1 MKITDYVEQINLN
14 IWNKLTT
21 FYISIERKLASV
33 FFISETLFSKINVGK
48 EKMIMTLDE
57 KKGSM
62 TLVDHDT
69 MRGMLCA
76 QVTFRGSI

>member
-1 MKITDYVEQINLN
+1 MQNRARNLN
-14 IWNKLTT
+14 ISNKLTT
-21 FYISIERKLASV
+21 FQISIKWKLKSV
-33 FFISETLFSKINVGK
+33 FFVSEALFSKINVGK

-76 QVTFRGSI
+76 QKTFRGSI

>member
-1 MKITDYVEQINLN
+1 MY
-14 IWNKLTT
+14 
-21 FYISIERKLASV
+21 
-33 FFISETLFSKINVGK
+33 FFVSETLFSKLNVGN

-57 KKGSM
+57 KGSM

-76 QVTFRGSI
+76 QKTFRGSI

>member
-1 MKITDYVEQINLN
+1 MEVEKCIFVN
-14 IWNKLTT
+14 
-21 FYISIERKLASV
+21 
-33 FFISETLFSKINVGK
+33 ETLFSKLNVGK

-76 QVTFRGSI
+76 QKTFRGSI